1 VEHHEEERCNMPL
14 NNPAPN
20 FGLLTSFDMTGQSG
34 TTVFTRS
41 GGSAVALPAYAS
53 GQGVYEDALFFLNG
67 RGSDA
72 SFKAN
77 HQLSLA
83 TFGASWSMT
92 INSNDKV
99 TIQASVQFKVT
110 STGSS
115 DPFGFGSSTLVS
127 SLVGSVYVLS
137 APNDWT
143 RGLIDLDDVSYR
155 IDESGGSD
163 TFNFPSIKSDVQD
176 VTCFIR
182 GYNESDSDS
191 FGLSS
196 LQALDN
202 TAQSSTTITWT
213 ITDQGFTQC
222 HYETSD
228 GDITWNNTTIR
239 DLLGFT
245 GQESKVADGS
255 HSRLTSTYKNQAVL
269 IPSRPYQGHHLSVE
283 NMSQS
288 RRKIG
293 GGYVSNFIGS
303 YITSILRFD
312 LDALLDES
320 DDYRHFTNNFLPLVS
335 SGERINFYQSWGDS
349 RRALITSQVNA
360 SQPSFDLM
368 FTSEDNGAYGRV
380 RGSLID
386 SSFDLAYPTSL
397 KRRVPVSME
406 IEHL

>member
-1 VEHHEEERCNMPL
+1 MPL

>member
-1 VEHHEEERCNMPL
+1 MPL

-41 GGSAVALPAYAS
+41 GGSAVALPTYAS

-72 SFKAN
+72 SFKAD

-127 SLVGSVYVLS
+127 SLVGSVYILS

-155 IDESGGSD
+155 IDKSGDSD

-182 GYNESDSDS
+182 GYNESDADS

-228 GDITWNNTTIR
+228 GDITWNNTIIK

-245 GQESKVADGS
+245 GQESKVVDGS

-386 SSFDLAYPTSL
+386 SSFDLAYPTRL

>member
-1 VEHHEEERCNMPL
+1 MEHHEEERCNMPL

>member
-1 VEHHEEERCNMPL
+1 MPL

-20 FGLLTSFDMTGQSG
+20 FGLLTSFDVTGQSG

-41 GGSAVALPAYAS
+41 GGSAVALPTFSS
-53 GQGVYEDALFFLNG
+53 GQGVYEDVLFFLNG
-67 RGSDA
+67 RGVDA
-72 SFKAN
+72 SFKAD

-92 INSNDKV
+92 INQDDKV
-99 TIQASVQFKVT
+99 TIQANAQFKVT

-115 DPFGFGSSTLVS
+115 DPFGFGSSTLLS

-143 RGLIDLDDVSYR
+143 RGLIDLDNVSYR
-155 IDESGGSD
+155 IDESGGSSN
-163 TFNFPSIKSDVQD
+163 TFNIPSIKSDVQD

-182 GYNESDSDS
+182 GYNESDADS

-202 TAQSSTTITWT
+202 TAQTSTDITWALT
-213 ITDQGFTQC
+213 VDGHTQC
-222 HYETSD
+222 HYRTSR

-239 DLLGFT
+239 NLLGFT
-245 GQESKVADGS
+245 GEESPVVDGS

-269 IPSRPYQGHHLSVE
+269 IPSRPYQGHHLSVQ

-293 GGYVSNFIGS
+293 GGYTSNFIGS

-320 DDYRHFTNNFLPLVS
+320 DDYKHFTNNFLPLVS

-380 RGSLID
+380 RGSLTTAEY
-386 SSFDLAYPTSL
+386 DLSYPTRL
-397 KRRVPVSME
+397 KRRVPVDME

>member
-1 VEHHEEERCNMPL
+1 MPL

-41 GGSAVALPAYAS
+41 GGSAVALPTFT
-53 GQGVYEDALFFLNG
+53 GDQGYYEDALFFLNG
-67 RGSDA
+67 RGVDA
-72 SFKAN
+72 SFKAD

-92 INSNDKV
+92 INQDDKV
-99 TIQASVQFKVT
+99 TIQANAQFKVT

-115 DPFGFGSSTLVS
+115 DPFGFGSSTLLS

-143 RGLIDLDDVSYR
+143 RGLIDLDNVLYR
-155 IDESGGSD
+155 IDESGGGSN
-163 TFNFPSIKSDVQD
+163 TFNIPSIKSDVQD
-176 VTCFIR
+176 ITCFIR
-182 GYNESDSDS
+182 GYNESDADS

-202 TAQSSTTITWT
+202 TAQSSTDITWAL
-213 ITDQGFTQC
+213 TDQGFTQC
-222 HYETSD
+222 HYRTTL
-228 GDITWNNTTIR
+228 GDITWSNTTIR
-239 DLLGFT
+239 NLLGFT
-245 GQESKVADGS
+245 GDESPVVDGS

-293 GGYVSNFIGS
+293 GGYTSNFIGS

-320 DDYRHFTNNFLPLVS
+320 DDYKHFTNNFLPLVS

-360 SQPSFDLM
+360 SQPAFDLM

-380 RGSLID
+380 RGSLTTAD
-386 SSFDLAYPTSL
+386 FDLAYPTRL
-397 KRRVPVSME
+397 KRRVPVNME

>member
-1 VEHHEEERCNMPL
+1 MPL

-41 GGSAVALPAYAS
+41 GGSAVALPTYAS

-72 SFKAN
+72 SFKAD

-92 INSNDKV
+92 INSDDKV

-155 IDESGGSD
+155 IDESGDSS

-176 VTCFIR
+176 VTCFVR
-182 GYNESDSDS
+182 GYNESDADS

-222 HYETSD
+222 HYTTSD

-245 GQESKVADGS
+245 GGESTVVDGS
-255 HSRLTSTYKNQAVL
+255 HSRLTSTYKNKAVL

-349 RRALITSQVNA
+349 RRALITSQVTA

-386 SSFDLAYPTSL
+386 SSFDLAYPTRL